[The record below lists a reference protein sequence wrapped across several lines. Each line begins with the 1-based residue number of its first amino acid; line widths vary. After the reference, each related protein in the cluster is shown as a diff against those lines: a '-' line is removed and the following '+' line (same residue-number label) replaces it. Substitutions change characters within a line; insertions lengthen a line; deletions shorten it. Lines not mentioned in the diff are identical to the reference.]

1 MTTST
6 QQANEQLNQRI
17 AIIGGG
23 PGGLTLALILQKYGV
38 DAVIY
43 ERELHDTNRER
54 GGSLDIHE
62 ESGQMAL
69 KEAGLIEQFQA
80 LARYEG
86 EDFRLFDK
94 TGKLYMDEVAEGDAQ
109 GARPEI
115 DRGVLCDMLLQAL
128 KPNVIRYGY
137 KLIEAVPLDN
147 GQHELRFENGH
158 VDAVD
163 LVVGADGAFSQVRP
177 LLTDAA
183 AAYSGITMVELNIP
197 DVANA
202 YPDLAALNARGKM
215 FALADHKAIM
225 GQLNG
230 NGSLKVYLCFNVER
244 DWLDTCGIDLH
255 DAEAAKAQ
263 LLGYFQDWDPSLQK
277 YIRYASNKLIGRRI
291 YMLPVGLQ
299 WKSRSGVTLIGDA
312 AHLMSPFAGEGV
324 NMAMQDAAE
333 LALAIVRHNGELDQA
348 IAAYEHSMYR
358 YSTESAVQSGENLA
372 IIFGDDAAL
381 RLKEQFDQLYLEF
394 AQQTNA

>member
-1 MTTST
+1 MTTIV
-6 QQANEQLNQRI
+6 QQQVLNKRI

-23 PGGLTLALILQKYGV
+23 PGGLTLALILQKNGI
-38 DAVIY
+38 DAVVY
-43 ERELHDTNRER
+43 EREPHDTNRER

-69 KEAGLIEQFQA
+69 KEAGLYEQFQA

-94 TGKLYMDEVAEGDAQ
+94 SGKLYMDEVAEGDAQ

-115 DRGVLCDMLLQAL
+115 DRGVLCDMLLKAL
-128 KPNVIRYGY
+128 NPNAIRYGY
-137 KLIEAVPLDN
+137 KLIEAVPLEN
-147 GQHELRFENGH
+147 GQHELRFENGQID
-158 VDAVD
+158 VVD

-177 LLTDAA
+177 LLTDAVA
-183 AAYSGITMVELNIP
+183 TYSGITMVELNIP

-202 YPDLAALNARGKM
+202 HPDLAALNARGKM

-230 NGSLKVYLCFNVER
+230 NGSLKVYLCFNAER
-244 DWLDTCGIDLH
+244 DWLDTCGIDLI
-255 DAEAAKAQ
+255 DVEAAKAQ
-263 LLGYFQDWDPSLQK
+263 LLGYFEDWDPSLQK
-277 YIRYASNKLIGRRI
+277 YIRYASHNMIGRRI
-291 YMLPVGLQ
+291 YMLPVGHQ
-299 WKSRSGVTLIGDA
+299 WECRSGVTLIGDA

-333 LALAIVRHNGELDQA
+333 LALAIVRHGSELDEA
-348 IAAYEHSMYR
+348 IAEYEHNMYR
-358 YSTESAVQSGENLA
+358 YSSESAMQSGENLA
-372 IIFGDDAAL
+372 IIFGEDAAL
-381 RLKEQFDQLYLEF
+381 RLKEQFDRIYLEF
-394 AQQTNA
+394 VQQANA

>member
-1 MTTST
+1 MTATE
-6 QQANEQLNQRI
+6 QQVKKQQNKRI

-23 PGGLTLALILQKYGV
+23 PGGLTLALILQKYGMNA
-38 DAVIY
+38 AVY

-62 ESGQMAL
+62 ESGQLAL

-94 TGKLYMDEVAEGDAQ
+94 TGKLYMDEVAEGAAH

-115 DRGVLCDMLLQAL
+115 DRGELCDILLKAL
-128 KPNVIRYGY
+128 NPNAIRYGHR
-137 KLIEAVPLDN
+137 LTEAVPLEN
-147 GQHELRFENGH
+147 GQHELRFENGN
-158 VDAVD
+158 VDVVD

-177 LLTDAA
+177 LLTDAN

-197 DVANA
+197 DAAVAH
-202 YPDLAALNARGKM
+202 PDLAALNARGKM
-215 FALADHKAIM
+215 FALADHKAII

-255 DAEAAKAQ
+255 DAEAAKAR
-263 LLGYFQDWDPSLQK
+263 LLGYFQDWAPSLQK
-277 YIRYASNKLIGRRI
+277 YIRYASNTMIGRRI

-299 WKSRSGVTLIGDA
+299 WESRSGVTLIGDA

-333 LALAIVRHNGELDQA
+333 LALAIVRHGSEFDQA
-348 IAAYEHSMYR
+348 IADYERNMYR
-358 YSTESAVQSGENLA
+358 YSSESAAQSGENLA
-372 IIFGDDAAL
+372 LIFGDDAAL

-394 AQQTNA
+394 ARQTNA